1 MLFHWFTRNA
11 MVRIIKFSGLGLIKT
26 RIGDRSIATSSKLLS
41 LKKTPLHE
49 LHVQNGG
56 KMVPFAGF
64 SMPLDYANESISSSH
79 LHVRAVGGLFDVS
92 HMLQSI
98 ISGANRVKLL
108 ESISVGD
115 VANLPAGSSLLSLIT
130 NENGGIE
137 DDCIITNAGDY
148 IYLVT
153 NAGCIDKDKRILEEA
168 KDTVKSVN
176 IEYIQS
182 SHALIA
188 VQGPKVASILQK
200 GIASYDL
207 TDQRFMTSRVAEVA
221 GIKECRVTR
230 CGYTGEDGFEISVE
244 SSEASKLVDF
254 FLNTSDTSGEKIK
267 LVGLGAR
274 DTLRLEAGLCLYGN
288 DIDSTTSPVEAALAW
303 TIGKR
308 RRTVTPGDESNVKFP
323 GHETIMKQL
332 AQPGQLV
339 RKRVGLMSVASGPS
353 ARNGGQLVNEKGE
366 PVGTVTSGCP
376 SPSLSGQNI
385 AMAYVKPSHSKLKTP
400 LTAMIRG
407 KGFEYKVAKMPFV
420 PSQYY
425 VK

>member
-1 MLFHWFTRNA
+1 
-11 MVRIIKFSGLGLIKT
+11 MVRIVKFNGWAPIK
-26 RIGDRSIATSSKLLS
+26 RISDRSFATSSNHDN
-41 LKKTPLHE
+41 LKRTPLYD
-49 LHVQNGG
+49 LHVKNGG

-79 LHVRAVGGLFDVS
+79 LQVRASGGLFDVS

-98 ISGANRVKLL
+98 ISGANRVKLM

-168 KDTVKSVN
+168 KDRVKNVN

-188 VQGPKVASILQK
+188 VQGPKVASILEK
-200 GIASYDL
+200 AIKSYNL
-207 TDQRFMTSRVAEVA
+207 TDQRFMTSRESEVA
-221 GIKECRVTR
+221 GVKGCRVTR
-230 CGYTGEDGFEISVE
+230 CGYTGEDGFEISVP
-244 SSEASKLVDF
+244 STDASKLVDF
-254 FLNTSDTSGEKIK
+254 FLNTGDDSGNKIK

-308 RRTVTPGDESNVKFP
+308 RRTVTPGDQSNVKFP

-332 AQPGQLV
+332 AEPTQLT
-339 RKRVGLMSVASGPS
+339 RKRIGLVAVSSGPS

-376 SPSLSGQNI
+376 SPSLGGQNI
-385 AMAYVKPSHSKLKTP
+385 AMAYVKPGHAKLKTP
-400 LTAMIRG
+400 VTAMIRG
-407 KGFEYKVAKMPFV
+407 KGFEFKVSKMPFV

>member
-1 MLFHWFTRNA
+1 MLTSSGWTLTH
-11 MVRIIKFSGLGLIKT
+11 RIAC
-26 RIGDRSIATSSKLLS
+26 RSITTSSKHFS
-41 LKKTPLHE
+41 LKKTPLHD
-49 LHVQNGG
+49 LHVEHAG

-64 SMPLDYANESISSSH
+64 SMPLNYGSESISSSH

-108 ESISVGD
+108 ESVTVGD
-115 VANLPAGSSLLSLIT
+115 VANLPTGSSLLSLIT

-153 NAGCIDKDKRILEEA
+153 NAGCIEKDQQILEEA
-168 KDTVKSVN
+168 KDRVKDVN

-188 VQGPKVASILQK
+188 VQGPQVASILQK
-200 GIASYDL
+200 GIKSYDL
-207 TDQRFMTSRVAEVA
+207 TEQRFMTSRIAEVA
-221 GIKECRVTR
+221 GVRDCRVTR
-230 CGYTGEDGFEISVE
+230 CGYTGEDGFEISVQ
-244 SSEASKLVDF
+244 STDASKLVDF
-254 FLNTSDTSGEKIK
+254 FLQSTNGMTGDKIK

-308 RRTVTPGDESNVKFP
+308 RRSAGTQGDIKFP
-323 GHETIMKQL
+323 GYDVIMKQL
-332 AQPGQLV
+332 ANAGTLT

-353 ARNGGQLVNEKGE
+353 ARNATQLVNAQGE
-366 PVGTVTSGCP
+366 AVGAVTSGCP
-376 SPSLSGQNI
+376 SPSLNGQNI
-385 AMAYVKPSHSKLKTP
+385 AMAYVNPSHSKTKSCLK
-400 LTAMIRG
+400 AIIRG
-407 KGFEYKVAKMPFV
+407 KEFDFTVAKMPFV
-420 PSQYY
+420 PSHYY